1 MLEKM
6 TTLSEDGIF
15 LRLSY
20 RVSESFFASLH
31 ASCCHLNLRHGSV
44 RFTGSG
50 NMKNDMVWVLK
61 QARGKSLITKEVG
74 IMIRGTAGA
83 VWDGLGPFLSGG
95 MD

>member
-1 MLEKM
+1 
-6 TTLSEDGIF
+6 
-15 LRLSY
+15 
-20 RVSESFFASLH
+20 
-31 ASCCHLNLRHGSV
+31 
-44 RFTGSG
+44 
-50 NMKNDMVWVLK
+50 MKNDMVWVLK